1 MELPDL
7 TNLPITALFTYLL
20 LIAVID
26 VAFNVVMAF
35 VHGNF
40 SAIYVADFLRTHILL
55 RVFVIGA
62 LGILLRVFVI
72 GALGI
77 LGHGVAALGV
87 PAIPAVSLAA
97 TGGLAAYAIETI
109 ASLREGLTDTSPAP
123 SPPTPTPEG

>member
-7 TNLPITALFTYLL
+7 TNLPLTALFTYLL
-20 LIAVID
+20 IIAAID
-26 VAFNVVMAF
+26 VGFNVVLSI
-35 VHGNF
+35 VHQNF

-55 RVFVIGA
+55 RVFVIG
-62 LGILLRVFVI
+62 V
-72 GALGI
+72 LGI
-77 LGHGVAALGV
+77 LGHGVEGLGV
-87 PAIPAVSLAA
+87 PAIPAVALAA

>member
-7 TNLPITALFTYLL
+7 ANLPLSALFTYLVL
-20 LIAVID
+20 VAGID
-26 VAFNVVMAF
+26 VGFNVVMSI

-55 RVFVIGA
+55 RVFVIDA
-62 LGILLRVFVI
+62 LGV
-72 GALGI
+72 

-97 TGGLAAYAIETI
+97 TGGLAAYVVETVGSLVEAIKE
-109 ASLREGLTDTSPAP
+109 TSPA
-123 SPPTPTPEG
+123 PPTPTPEG

>member
-7 TNLPITALFTYLL
+7 TNLPLTALFTYLL
-20 LIAVID
+20 LIAAID
-26 VAFNVVMAF
+26 VGFNVVMAF

-40 SAIYVADFLRTHILL
+40 SAIYVADFLRTHI
-55 RVFVIGA
+55 V
-62 LGILLRVFVI
+62 LRVFVI

-77 LGHGVAALGV
+77 LGHGVEALGV

-109 ASLREGLTDTSPAP
+109 ASLREGLTDTKPFP
-123 SPPTPTPEG
+123 EPPTPTPSG